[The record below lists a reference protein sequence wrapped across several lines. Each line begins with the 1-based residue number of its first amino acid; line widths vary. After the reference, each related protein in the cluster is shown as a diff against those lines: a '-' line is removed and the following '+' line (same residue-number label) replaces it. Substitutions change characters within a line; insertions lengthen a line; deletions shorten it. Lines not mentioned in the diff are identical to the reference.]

1 MVMTNRKSFLILP
14 VLMLAGACANTGA
27 NYQPVIDGPVG
38 PNYSNDLAQC
48 QQLAASQAA
57 VDGSTAGNAAIGAAG
72 AAATTAII
80 QDSSDNL
87 GRAAAAG
94 ALLGAGAD
102 VYAKNQNREVIVRNC
117 MRGRGYNVVG

>member
-1 MVMTNRKSFLILP
+1 MFNRKSLLVVP
-14 VLMLAGACANTGA
+14 ALVLVGACANSGA

-38 PNYSNDLAQC
+38 PNYNSDLAQC
-48 QQLAASQAA
+48 QQLAASQAS

-80 QDSSDNL
+80 QDSSSNL

-94 ALLGAGAD
+94 AVIGAGAD
-102 VYAKNQNREVIVRNC
+102 VIAKNQNKEVIVRNC

>member
-1 MVMTNRKSFLILP
+1 MTNRKSFLILP

-80 QDSSDNL
+80 QDSSDDR

-94 ALLGAGAD
+94 ALRGAGAD
-102 VYAKNQNREVIVRNC
+102 V
-117 MRGRGYNVVG
+117 